1 MTRLT
6 HLLLGTTTIGAMFWG
21 ISSVGAQ
28 SLDGIQVAQMMH
40 GDKMQSQGAPA
51 QVPGAPAQTMPGMPM
66 SGTQG
71 EGMQGQ
77 GMQSQ
82 GMGDHGMKPPQSSM
96 PGMQGSAGQGQSGAM
111 GSGGMQMMGC
121 GMMGGGS
128 NAGMPAQ
135 AGGMMSMQGGSPM
148 MQMMRARGGDM
159 PTDRI
164 EGRIAYL
171 HAELRITE
179 AQMAAWKEVAAA
191 LRANAKR
198 LTEAKS
204 DEGQKANA
212 SLLERADAQE
222 RLLAA
227 RLESIR
233 VLKSA
238 TAKLYLMLDDAQ
250 KRSAEELMAPY
261 LSIS

>member
-1 MTRLT
+1 MTKLT
-6 HLLLGTTTIGAMFWG
+6 HLLLGTTTIGVMLWG

-28 SLDGIQVAQMMH
+28 SLDDIQLAQMMH

-51 QVPGAPAQTMPGMPM
+51 QAPGVPAQTMPGMPM
-66 SGTQG
+66 PGT
-71 EGMQGQ
+71 QGQ
-77 GMQSQ
+77 GMQGQ

-96 PGMQGSAGQGQSGAM
+96 PGMQGSVGQGQSGGM

-121 GMMGGGS
+121 GMMGSGS
-128 NAGMPAQ
+128 NAGMPGQ
-135 AGGMMSMQGGSPM
+135 AGGMMNMQGGSPM
-148 MQMMRARGGDM
+148 MQMMRVRSGDM

-171 HAELRITE
+171 HAERRITE

-198 LTEAKS
+198 LTEAKP
-204 DEGQKANA
+204 DEGQRANA
-212 SLLERADAQE
+212 SMLERADAQE
-222 RLLAA
+222 RLLVV
-227 RLESIR
+227 RLETIR
-233 VLKSA
+233 ALKIA
-238 TAKLYLMLDDAQ
+238 TAKLYPMLDEAQ

-261 LSIS
+261 LGIS

>member
-1 MTRLT
+1 MTRFT

-21 ISSVGAQ
+21 ISSAGAQ
-28 SLDGIQVAQMMH
+28 TPGGIQLAQMMH

-66 SGTQG
+66 PVNPSQ
-71 EGMQGQ
+71 GMQGQ
-77 GMQSQ
+77 GM
-82 GMGDHGMKPPQSSM
+82 GMGHDGMKPSQSPM
-96 PGMQGSAGQGQSGAM
+96 PGMQGSGGQGQTGAM
-111 GSGGMQMMGC
+111 SSSGMPMMMC

-128 NAGMPAQ
+128 NAGMSGQ
-135 AGGMMSMQGGSPM
+135 AGGMMNMQGGSPM
-148 MQMMRARGGDM
+148 MQMMRARAGDI

-179 AQMAAWKEVAAA
+179 AQMTAWKEVAAA

-198 LTEAKS
+198 LTETQPEQAQKS
-204 DEGQKANA
+204 NA
-212 SLLERADAQE
+212 SMLERADAQE
-222 RLLAA
+222 RVLAA

-233 VLKSA
+233 ALKSA
-238 TAKLYLMLDDAQ
+238 TAKLYPMLDDAQ
-250 KRSAEELMAPY
+250 KKSADELMAPY
-261 LSIS
+261 LGAS